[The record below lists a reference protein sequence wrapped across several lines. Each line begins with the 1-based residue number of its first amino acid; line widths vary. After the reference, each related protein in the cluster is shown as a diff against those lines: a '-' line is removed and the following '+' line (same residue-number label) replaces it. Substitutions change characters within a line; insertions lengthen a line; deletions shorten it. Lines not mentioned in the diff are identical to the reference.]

1 MKRVS
6 VAMMMSALLLL
17 LAACDGEWS
26 GRSSG
31 KVSVRFAVSTDNA
44 AGNDVV
50 LRSGRV
56 GQPAEEQMVS
66 LGDDL
71 FLYAALTPESTGAE
85 LRAFV
90 PLSEGQKVRLS
101 AYETGTSTLVDDVL
115 YTNTGGELVSDD
127 ALMLEVGTYD
137 FTAYSYYD
145 SGETPGT
152 TTIHPD
158 KDLVWGQQLNK
169 EISVDNQTVTIQ
181 MKHLFSKVRVNVKT
195 EIENAAI
202 TALGVATI
210 TGSYADLSVYDGK
223 LSKGAD
229 ITHSVTFPDF
239 TSMDSIVGNETHLVY
254 PGVKVHVT
262 SLTVAVP
269 GMSGSP
275 FTLNNLSLGFNN
287 LEGGKRYLLSVSVRR
302 RRWAWSNIYW
312 QAVADV
318 NDARYPGYMTFDT
331 TDQGHQGY
339 QGVHF
344 SWGSLVG
351 QMQVGYT
358 PTYNTNDRLHSTWA
372 TGGSNSSLS
381 GNDGY
386 YAYDGTYLADPERNT
401 VTMYGNRQGDICQY
415 LGFTNSTLYGYRMP
429 IGNEFPNSSI
439 NVNGSYLE
447 NWNATNTT
455 IPTVAGWLRGPGS
468 FIQGGSNYS
477 YADGRADFLS
487 SDNGA
492 GQALGS
498 ASHPSTGL
506 VLVAGGGVSYGF
518 QVGWLGHYWT
528 ASPSASSR
536 AWIMHFNDEIVGVA
550 TTYRSYTMPI
560 RCIRKLPGE
569 VEYVPGGSGGSE

>member
-1 MKRVS
+1 MKRIS
-6 VAMMMSALLLL
+6 VAMTMSALLLL
-17 LAACDGEWS
+17 LAACDGEWG
-26 GRSSG
+26 GRSGGG
-31 KVSVRFAVSTDNA
+31 KVAIRFAASTDNA

-71 FLYAALTPESTGAE
+71 FLYAALTPAASGGE
-85 LRAFV
+85 LRMAV

-115 YTNTGGELVSDD
+115 YTCTGGELVSDD

-145 SGETPGT
+145 TGETPGT
-152 TTIHPD
+152 TAIHPD
-158 KDLVWGQQLNK
+158 KDLVWGQQLGK
-169 EISVDNQTVTIQ
+169 EISADSRTVTIQ
-181 MKHLFSKVRVNVKT
+181 MNHLFSKVRVNVKT

-223 LSKGAD
+223 LSKGTD

-239 TSMDSIVGNETHLVY
+239 TSTDSIVGDETHLVY
-254 PGVKVHVT
+254 PGVKVHLT
-262 SLTVAVP
+262 NLTVEVP

-312 QAVADV
+312 QAVAQG
-318 NDARYPGYMTFDT
+318 DARYPGYMTFDT

-339 QGVHF
+339 QGMFFH
-344 SWGSLVG
+344 WGSLVG
-351 QMQVGYT
+351 GMLNIIYS
-358 PTYNTNDRLHSTWA
+358 PTYNTNDRHNSTWA
-372 TGGSNSSLS
+372 FGGSSSPLV
-381 GNDGY
+381 GDGDGI
-386 YAYDGTYLADPERNT
+386 DGTYLIDVERNT
-401 VTMYGNRQGDICQY
+401 PEMYANRAGDICQY
-415 LGFTNSTLYGYRMP
+415 LGKTDSTLYGYRMP
-429 IGNEFPNSSI
+429 IGNEFPHSSI
-439 NVNGSYLE
+439 LDADGKPEREV
-447 NWNATNTT
+447 WDATNTKT
-455 IPTVAGWLRGPGS
+455 PTKVGWLKGNGT
-468 FIQGGSNYS
+468 FIEGAASYG

-492 GQALGS
+492 GYPLGS

-506 VLVAGGGVSYGF
+506 VLPASGMRRSNYSYVGLSGGCWS
-518 QVGWLGHYWT
+518 
-528 ASPSASSR
+528 ASPTRSSQI
-536 AWIMHFNDEIVGVA
+536 WIINFNDGSVGFSN
-550 TTYRSYTMPI
+550 TTISVSLPV
-560 RCIRKLPGE
+560 RCIRKEPGE
-569 VEYVPGGSGGSE
+569 P